1 MIFLFSLI
9 AAFVVIIV
17 MVAVRTVLFV
27 RAGKGKFLNFQSQL
41 PELERDPLQ
50 VAQNLSAA
58 IQIETISHQDAAQN
72 GHENFRALHAL
83 LEQTYPRLHA
93 ALSKETLLDYSLLFT
108 WAGKKP
114 ELEPVVFMAHQD
126 VVPVDEHTLEQ
137 WTQPPFSGRIAD
149 GFVWGRGSLDIKCQ
163 LIAVMEA
170 VECLLA
176 QGFQPDRT
184 VLLSFSHDEEVL
196 GNGAPAIVDHLKA
209 KGVRVC
215 AVLDEGNPI
224 LEGMLPG
231 FKGLTAPIGV
241 SEKGYLSLRLHVEA
255 DGGHSST
262 PAPETAIGILARAI
276 DRLQSNPFHSQVR
289 AVEPMF
295 KGLSPAAPLM
305 LQVAFANL
313 WLFGGLVRRK
323 LVRSTETAAAIHT
336 TTAPTLFHGGV
347 KDNILPAFA
356 EAVVNFRLLTGDGV
370 EEVLDHVRSL
380 INDDRVKIEPLQGY
394 AWNASPSSP
403 ADVAVFHHITS
414 VVKELYPEAVC
425 APGTMLGGTDARHY
439 HQISDCVYRFT
450 PVLVHKDDI
459 HSIHGVNE
467 RIPVEGLHRMVDF
480 FYRLMQRWTSAE

>member
-9 AAFVVIIV
+9 AAFVIIILI
-17 MVAVRTVLFV
+17 VAVRTVLFV
-27 RAGKGKFLNFQSQL
+27 RAGQGKLLSFQSHL

-224 LEGMLPG
+224 LEGMLPVLKDSRRRLV
-231 FKGLTAPIGV
+231 FLKKGIFHCGCMSKQMADIPQHLLLKPPLAFWRVPLTV
-241 SEKGYLSLRLHVEA
+241 CS
-255 DGGHSST
+255 
-262 PAPETAIGILARAI
+262 
-276 DRLQSNPFHSQVR
+276 
-289 AVEPMF
+289 
-295 KGLSPAAPLM
+295 
-305 LQVAFANL
+305 
-313 WLFGGLVRRK
+313 
-323 LVRSTETAAAIHT
+323 
-336 TTAPTLFHGGV
+336 PTLF
-347 KDNILPAFA
+347 
-356 EAVVNFRLLTGDGV
+356 LLKY
-370 EEVLDHVRSL
+370 VL
-380 INDDRVKIEPLQGY
+380 
-394 AWNASPSSP
+394 
-403 ADVAVFHHITS
+403 
-414 VVKELYPEAVC
+414 
-425 APGTMLGGTDARHY
+425 
-439 HQISDCVYRFT
+439 
-450 PVLVHKDDI
+450 
-459 HSIHGVNE
+459 
-467 RIPVEGLHRMVDF
+467 
-480 FYRLMQRWTSAE
+480 